1 MLDSGWIRFGIA
13 NIALASGVYLAKS
26 MWDLTT
32 YIFDVVIIIFMAW
45 IVSLAMKRLVS
56 KIHNFLPMLDTKL
69 NRIAANIDPNLEKL
83 AILLNRLSRLTV
95 NIDKFKNLN
104 FLKSDR
110 IFQRLIWASIPIAY
124 LMVLL
129 PIVMIFVIIVP
140 ITLEQAVS
148 LSEDLPNFAATL
160 SKTIDDVESFAGSLG
175 LISGNP
181 DTENSTLLRAG
192 EVIGLWV
199 QNNAIDT
206 LQGATKAFVT
216 ISLVFALS
224 IYMVLEGSVIMETVY
239 KLIPENYHNTT
250 RSSLTHLDTIFF
262 GYLRSIFTMVA
273 LYSIMVTAVM
283 LIAGLPFA
291 LPIGILSGLIQLIP
305 IAGEIIALGAPIL
318 VAFLTGTITDTTF
331 LAITLIGWSI
341 LMNNIVLPKIMGSAL
356 KMPGLFVLLAVVLG
370 TRFAG
375 PWGAVLGVPVAGF
388 IYSIVLAWTNR
399 DNSIMKGNQYKLPRE
414 Y

>member
-26 MWDLTT
+26 MWELTT

-83 AILLNRLSRLTV
+83 AILLNRLSRLTL
-95 NIDKFKNLN
+95 NIDKFKKLNL
-104 FLKSDR
+104 LKSDR

-129 PIVMIFVIIVP
+129 PIVIIFVIIVP
-140 ITLEQAVS
+140 ITLEQAVR

-160 SKTIDDVESFAGSLG
+160 SKTIDDIESFAASLG

-192 EVIGLWV
+192 EVIGVWV

-239 KLIPENYHNTT
+239 KLIPENYHNTA
-250 RSSLTHLDTIFF
+250 RSSINHLDTIFF

-318 VAFLTGTITDTTF
+318 VAFLTGTMTATTF

-399 DNSIMKGNQYKLPRE
+399 DNSIMKGDQYKLPRE

>member
-26 MWDLTT
+26 MWELTT

-83 AILLNRLSRLTV
+83 AILLNRLSRLTL
-95 NIDKFKNLN
+95 NIDKFKKLNL
-104 FLKSDR
+104 LKSDR

-129 PIVMIFVIIVP
+129 PIVIIFVIIVP
-140 ITLEQAVS
+140 ITLEQAVR

-160 SKTIDDVESFAGSLG
+160 SKTIDDIESFAASLG

-192 EVIGLWV
+192 EVIGVWV

-239 KLIPENYHNTT
+239 KLIPENYHNTA
-250 RSSLTHLDTIFF
+250 RSSLNHLDTIFF
-262 GYLRSIFTMVA
+262 GYLGSIFTMVA

-318 VAFLTGTITDTTF
+318 VAFLTGTMTATTF

-399 DNSIMKGNQYKLPRE
+399 DNSIMKGDQYKLPRE